1 MATSNLI
8 ESKNTEIISL
18 VRSESQKTNKSKY
31 ELSKHES
38 KELILE
44 IPSPITIHDDINEI
58 NKKCCTLLQW
68 RKKFENLSYQQVKT
82 IVASLI
88 LMTVHHILLV
98 RIIIFFSEPLIMK
111 NPNYEYSETI
121 QTNSNLN
128 SNYYATDDEDQNFFL
143 YLNPDNDNKP
153 ICNIAFGRPRH
164 KNYYFCF
171 NDLMEPS
178 IIALILLVSSIL
190 SVIIYYFAKW
200 QEISNLILNGYLVS
214 TNFLLLV
221 GVGYAVVYSYFYNVE
236 GDRELGTF
244 GDSLLEVSS

>member
-8 ESKNTEIISL
+8 ESRNTEIISL
-18 VRSESQKTNKSKY
+18 VRSESQKTNKSKLY
-31 ELSKHES
+31 ES

-121 QTNSNLN
+121 QTNSKHVMTRYPSASEASPPPDKKRQTQVKHVKKHRN
-128 SNYYATDDEDQNFFL
+128 SN
-143 YLNPDNDNKP
+143 
-153 ICNIAFGRPRH
+153 
-164 KNYYFCF
+164 
-171 NDLMEPS
+171 
-178 IIALILLVSSIL
+178 
-190 SVIIYYFAKW
+190 
-200 QEISNLILNGYLVS
+200 
-214 TNFLLLV
+214 
-221 GVGYAVVYSYFYNVE
+221 
-236 GDRELGTF
+236 
-244 GDSLLEVSS
+244 